1 MHNYESRPAK
11 QRSGAIYAIGA
22 VLLLV
27 AGFALGMFFMSTRYP
42 MIKEPLFKQV
52 NDSYVHVLNDYLND
66 TTPEQLIQGA
76 AVGMVDSLKDP
87 YSHYLP
93 GEKGKAYTDSYEG
106 QFYGIGA
113 EMRQEDG
120 KVMVSHVIKETPA
133 ERSGMQPGDVI
144 IAVDDVDVTG
154 KSLQDLLGI
163 VRGEEGTTIKI
174 RVQRASEKEP
184 LDFTMKRAAIP
195 VHTVTSERL
204 EDGIGLITI
213 SRFAEETGKEFKA
226 ELDKLKAEGE
236 LKGLL
241 LDLRSNPGGLLQST
255 TEIANIL
262 IPKDKKILD
271 IVYKDERKI
280 VSLTSKQKEK
290 WTVPIV
296 ALVNGRSASA
306 SEVLA
311 SALKESAGAT
321 LVGEKTY
328 GKGVVQGYKQYKD
341 GSVISLTEAQ
351 WKTPGGTWINKQ
363 GVTPDH
369 VVELPEYASLHQP
382 PLGTE
387 LAKGSYGDE
396 VKLLQGMLNTL
407 GYGPSGQD
415 GLFDAQTETAL
426 RKFQSE
432 NGLKSNGKFAD
443 ATSHKLVEMLREKL
457 GREDT
462 QEQKAIELLK
472 QAQQ

>member
-1 MHNYESRPAK
+1 MHNYDSRPAR

-22 VLLLV
+22 VLLLA
-27 AGFALGMFFMSTRYP
+27 AGFALGMFFMGTRYP
-42 MIKEPLFKQV
+42 IIKEPQFKQF
-52 NDSYVHVLNDYLND
+52 NDSYIHILNDYLD
-66 TTPEQLIQGA
+66 GATPQQLIQGA
-76 AVGMVDSLKDP
+76 AVGMVDALEDP

-113 EMRQEDG
+113 EMRQEEG
-120 KVMVSHVIKETPA
+120 KVIISHVIKGTPA
-133 ERSGMQPGDVI
+133 EAAGLQPEDVI
-144 IAVDDVDVTG
+144 IAVDDNDVTG
-154 KSLQDLLGI
+154 KTLQDLLGI

-174 RVQRASEKEP
+174 RVLRSSEKEP

-226 ELDKLKAEGE
+226 ELEKLKAEGE
-236 LKGLL
+236 LRGLL

-262 IPKDKKILD
+262 VPKDKKILD
-271 IVYKDERKI
+271 IVYKGERRV

-296 ALVNGRSASA
+296 VLVNGHSASA

-328 GKGVVQGYKQYKD
+328 GKGVVQGFKQYKD

-363 GVTPDH
+363 GVMPDH
-369 VVELPEYASLHQP
+369 VVELPEFASLHQP

-387 LAKGSYGDE
+387 LAKGSFGEE
-396 VKLLQGMLNTL
+396 VKLLQGMLNAL

-415 GLFDAQTETAL
+415 GLFDDQTDAAL
-426 RKFQSE
+426 RQFQSDQ
-432 NGLKSNGKFAD
+432 GMPSNGKFGD
-443 ATSHKLVEMLREKL
+443 ATSYKLIEQLREKL
-457 GREDT
+457 VREDT
-462 QEQKAIELLK
+462 QQQKGIELLK
-472 QAQQ
+472 QAQ